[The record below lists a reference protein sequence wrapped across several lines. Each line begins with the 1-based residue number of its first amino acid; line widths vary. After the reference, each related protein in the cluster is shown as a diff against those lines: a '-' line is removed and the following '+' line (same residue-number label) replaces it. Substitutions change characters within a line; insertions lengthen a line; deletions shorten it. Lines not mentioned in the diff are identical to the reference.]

1 MGLIRTAAVE
11 EGFFRGVQQATMV
24 IVRSV
29 NSLKCRSAENKKP
42 MISPNSTDSSSQLA
56 QGFKPRH
63 VTMLSIAGII
73 GAGLFVGSGHAIA
86 AAGPAVLL
94 AYLFSGL
101 LVVLVM
107 RMLGEMAV
115 ANPDTGSFSTYADQA
130 IGRWAGFTIGWLY
143 WWFWVL
149 VIPIEAL
156 AAGHVLN
163 QWFPQVDAWLFA
175 LGSIIALVVTNLFS
189 VSKYGEFEFWFAMA
203 KVVAIIGFIGVGFA
217 VLMGWIPD
225 REVSG
230 LSGLMAEHGGF
241 APNGLSAVVGA
252 FITIMFSFIG
262 TEAVTIAAAES
273 NDPSRNI
280 AKATRSV
287 IWRIG
292 VFYLLSIFVV
302 ISVVPWNDPLLA
314 SVGSYQRAL
323 EIMNIPHAK
332 FMVDIVVLIA
342 VASCMN
348 SSIYIASRMLFSLG
362 RRGDAPK
369 MLKATSSEGVP
380 RAAVIASTVIG
391 ASITVWSYFM
401 PAGLFQFLLASSG
414 AIALLVYLAIAVSQ
428 LRMRRILQQRN
439 VELTFRMWLF
449 PWLTWLVIVFICAAL
464 AVMMIT
470 PEHRTEVTTTIGLAL
485 AISFIGLVTSRH
497 PSPAA
502 RATSVG

>member
-1 MGLIRTAAVE
+1 MDSL
-11 EGFFRGVQQATMV
+11 
-24 IVRSV
+24 
-29 NSLKCRSAENKKP
+29 NSD
-42 MISPNSTDSSSQLA
+42 DSSSQLA

-63 VTMLSIAGII
+63 ITMLSIAGII

-94 AYLFSGL
+94 AYLCSGL

-115 ANPDTGSFSTYADQA
+115 ATPDTGSFSTYADQA

-156 AAGHVLN
+156 AAGYVLN
-163 QWFPQVDAWLFA
+163 QWFPAIDTWLFA
-175 LGSIIALVVTNLFS
+175 LVSIILLVATNLFS

-203 KVVAIIGFIGVGFA
+203 KVVAIIGFIGLGFA
-217 VLMGWIPD
+217 VLMGWIPE
-225 REVSG
+225 REGSG
-230 LSGLMAEHGGF
+230 LLRIMEDHGGF
-241 APNGLSAVVGA
+241 APNGLSAVLGA

-273 NDPSRNI
+273 SNPAQNI

-302 ISVVPWNDPLLA
+302 ISVVPWNDPLLV

-323 EIMNIPHAK
+323 ELMNIPYAK
-332 FMVDIVVLIA
+332 FIVDLVVLIA

-348 SSIYIASRMLFSLG
+348 SSIYISSRMLFSLG
-362 RRGDAPK
+362 RRGDAPPF
-369 MLKATSSEGVP
+369 LKKTSAQGVP
-380 RAAVIASTVIG
+380 RAAVIASTVLG
-391 ASITVWSYFM
+391 AGITLFSFFM

-414 AIALLVYLAIAVSQ
+414 AIALLVYLVIAVSQ
-428 LRMRRILQQRN
+428 LRMRKLLKQRKT
-439 VELTFRMWLF
+439 ELIFQMWLF

-464 AVMMIT
+464 TMMMVM
-470 PEHRTEVTTTIGLAL
+470 PDHRVEVSSTICLAL
-485 AISFIGLVTSRH
+485 VISFIGLITTRQH
-497 PSPAA
+497 GPAGRAVPA
-502 RATSVG
+502 RNT

>member
-1 MGLIRTAAVE
+1 
-11 EGFFRGVQQATMV
+11 MV
-24 IVRSV
+24 
-29 NSLKCRSAENKKP
+29 SLDSK
-42 MISPNSTDSSSQLA
+42 DSSGQLA

-86 AAGPAVLL
+86 AAGPAVML

-163 QWFPQVDAWLFA
+163 QWFPQIDAWLFA
-175 LGSIIALVVTNLFS
+175 LVSIIALVVTNLFS
-189 VSKYGEFEFWFAMA
+189 VAKYGEFEFWFAMA
-203 KVVAIIGFIGVGFA
+203 KVVAIIGFIALGIA
-217 VLMGWIPD
+217 VLMGWIPE

-230 LSGLMAEHGGF
+230 LSRLMDEHGGF

-273 NDPSRNI
+273 SNPAQNI

-292 VFYLLSIFVV
+292 VFYVLSIFVV

-323 EIMNIPHAK
+323 ELMNIPHAK
-332 FMVDIVVLIA
+332 FLVDVVVLIA

-348 SSIYIASRMLFSLG
+348 SSIYISSRMLFSLG

-369 MLKATSSEGVP
+369 QLKVTSSAGVP
-380 RAAVIASTVIG
+380 RAAVIASTVLG
-391 ASITVWSYFM
+391 AGVTLFSYFM
-401 PAGLFQFLLASSG
+401 PAGLFEFLLASSG

-428 LRMRRILQQRN
+428 LRMRGMLRRQNI
-439 VELTFRMWLF
+439 ELAFRMWLF
-449 PWLTWLVIVFICAAL
+449 PWLTYLVIAFIVAAL
-464 AVMMIT
+464 SVMLVT
-470 PEHRTEVTTTIGLAL
+470 PEHRAEVTTTIGLAL
-485 AISFIGLVTSRH
+485 VISFIGLVMTRQH
-497 PSPAA
+497 EQPEKVA
-502 RATSVG
+502 SVG

>member
-1 MGLIRTAAVE
+1 
-11 EGFFRGVQQATMV
+11 
-24 IVRSV
+24 
-29 NSLKCRSAENKKP
+29 
-42 MISPNSTDSSSQLA
+42 MISPNSMDSSSQLA

-86 AAGPAVLL
+86 TAGPAVLL

-115 ANPDTGSFSTYADQA
+115 ASPDTGSFSTYADQA

-163 QWFPQVDAWLFA
+163 QWFAQVDAWVFA

-189 VSKYGEFEFWFAMA
+189 VSKYGEFEFWFAMT

-217 VLMGWIPD
+217 VLMGWVPD

-273 NDPSRNI
+273 SNPAQNI

-287 IWRIG
+287 MWRIG

-332 FMVDIVVLIA
+332 FMVDLVVLIA

-348 SSIYIASRMLFSLG
+348 SSIYIASRMLYSLG

-369 MLKATSSEGVP
+369 TLKATSVAGVP
-380 RAAVIASTVIG
+380 RAAVIASTVLG
-391 ASITVWSYFM
+391 AAITVWSYFM
-401 PAGLFQFLLASSG
+401 PSGLFQFLLASSG

-428 LRMRRILQQRN
+428 LRMRRILRQRN
-439 VELTFRMWLF
+439 IELSFRMWLF

-464 AVMMIT
+464 AVMMVT
-470 PEHRTEVTTTIGLAL
+470 PEHRTEVSTTIGLAL

-497 PSPAA
+497 PAPAA

>member
-1 MGLIRTAAVE
+1 
-11 EGFFRGVQQATMV
+11 
-24 IVRSV
+24 
-29 NSLKCRSAENKKP
+29 
-42 MISPNSTDSSSQLA
+42 MISPSKDSNGQLA

-156 AAGHVLN
+156 AAGHVLH

-175 LGSIIALVVTNLFS
+175 LVSIIVLAVTNLFS

-217 VLMGWIPD
+217 VLMGWVPD

-230 LSGLMAEHGGF
+230 LSGLMATHGGF

-273 NDPSRNI
+273 NNPAQNI

-323 EIMNIPHAK
+323 EIMNIPNAK
-332 FMVDIVVLIA
+332 FMVDVVVLIA

-362 RRGDAPK
+362 RRGDAPNA
-369 MLKATSSEGVP
+369 LKVTSAAGVP
-380 RAAVIASTVIG
+380 RAAVFASTVLG
-391 ASITVWSYFM
+391 AAITVWSYFM
-401 PAGLFQFLLASSG
+401 PAGLFEFLLASSG
-414 AIALLVYLAIAVSQ
+414 AIALLVYLTIAVSQ
-428 LRMRRILQQRN
+428 LRMRRILRQRN

-464 AVMMIT
+464 TVMMIT
-470 PEHRTEVTTTIGLAL
+470 PQHRTEVSTTIGLAL
-485 AISFIGLVTSRH
+485 LISFLGLVTSRD
-497 PSPAA
+497 PAQAA
-502 RATSVG
+502 RVTSAG

>member
-1 MGLIRTAAVE
+1 MT
-11 EGFFRGVQQATMV
+11 
-24 IVRSV
+24 
-29 NSLKCRSAENKKP
+29 SLNPK
-42 MISPNSTDSSSQLA
+42 DSNGQLA

-115 ANPDTGSFSTYADQA
+115 AHPDTGSFSTYADQA

-175 LGSIIALVVTNLFS
+175 LLSIVLLVITNLFS

-203 KVVAIIGFIGVGFA
+203 KVIAIIGFIGLGFA
-217 VLMGWIPD
+217 VLMGWIPE
-225 REVSG
+225 REASG
-230 LSGLMAEHGGF
+230 LSTLMAEHGGF
-241 APNGLSAVVGA
+241 APNGMSAVVGA

-262 TEAVTIAAAES
+262 TEAVTIAASES
-273 NDPSRNI
+273 NNPAQNI

-292 VFYLLSIFVV
+292 IFYLLSIFVV
-302 ISVVPWNDPLLA
+302 ISVVPWNDPQLA

-323 EIMNIPHAK
+323 ELMNIPNAK
-332 FMVDIVVLIA
+332 FLVDVVVLIA

-348 SSIYIASRMLFSLG
+348 SSIYISSRMLYSLG
-362 RRGDAPK
+362 RRGDAPPA
-369 MLKATSSEGVP
+369 LKVTSAAGVP

-391 ASITVWSYFM
+391 AGVTLLSYFM

-414 AIALLVYLAIAVSQ
+414 AIALLVYLVIAISQ
-428 LRMRRILQQRN
+428 LRMRRRLERKK
-439 VELTFRMWLF
+439 VEMTLRMWLF
-449 PWLTWLVIVFICAAL
+449 PWLTWLVIAFICAAL

-470 PEHRTEVTTTIGLAL
+470 PEHRLEVTSTIGLAL
-485 AISFIGLVTSRH
+485 LISFIGLVTSRQH
-497 PSPAA
+497 GPAGRVA
-502 RATSVG
+502 AVSKA

>member
-1 MGLIRTAAVE
+1 MNNL
-11 EGFFRGVQQATMV
+11 
-24 IVRSV
+24 
-29 NSLKCRSAENKKP
+29 NSR
-42 MISPNSTDSSSQLA
+42 DSNGQLA

-163 QWFPQVDAWLFA
+163 QWFPQIDTWLFA
-175 LGSIIALVVTNLFS
+175 LTSIILLVVTNLFS

-203 KVVAIIGFIGVGFA
+203 KVVAIIGFIGLGFA
-217 VLMGWIPD
+217 VLMGWIPE
-225 REVSG
+225 REASG
-230 LSGLMAEHGGF
+230 LSRLMEEHGGF

-273 NDPSRNI
+273 NNPAQNI

-323 EIMNIPHAK
+323 ELMNIPHAK
-332 FMVDIVVLIA
+332 LMVDVVVLIA

-362 RRGDAPK
+362 KRGDAPK
-369 MLKATSSEGVP
+369 PLKVTSSCGVP
-380 RAAVIASTVIG
+380 RAAVIASTVLG
-391 ASITVWSYFM
+391 AGVTLFSYFM

-428 LRMRRILQQRN
+428 LRMRKILRRQN
-439 VELTFRMWLF
+439 VTLTFKMWLF
-449 PWLTWLVIVFICAAL
+449 PWLTWFVIAFICAAL
-464 AVMMIT
+464 AVMMVT
-470 PEHRTEVTTTIGLAL
+470 PEHRMEVSSTIGLAL
-485 AISFIGLVTSRH
+485 VISFIGLVT
-497 PSPAA
+497 A
-502 RATSVG
+502 RQHGQPRSAVSAESA

>member
-1 MGLIRTAAVE
+1 
-11 EGFFRGVQQATMV
+11 
-24 IVRSV
+24 
-29 NSLKCRSAENKKP
+29 
-42 MISPNSTDSSSQLA
+42 MISPNSMDSSSQLA

-156 AAGHVLN
+156 AAGHVLH

-217 VLMGWIPD
+217 VLMGWVPD

-273 NDPSRNI
+273 NNPAQNI

-323 EIMNIPHAK
+323 EIMNIPNAK
-332 FMVDIVVLIA
+332 FMVDVVVLIA

-348 SSIYIASRMLFSLG
+348 SSIYIASRMLYSLG

-369 MLKATSSEGVP
+369 TLKTTSAAGVP
-380 RAAVIASTVIG
+380 RAAVIASTVLG

-401 PAGLFQFLLASSG
+401 PAGLFEFLLASSG

-428 LRMRRILQQRN
+428 LRMRRILQQRK

-449 PWLTWLVIVFICAAL
+449 PWLTWLVIGFICAAL

-470 PEHRTEVTTTIGLAL
+470 PQHRTEVTTTIGLAL
-485 AISFIGLVTSRH
+485 AISFIGLMTSRH
-497 PSPAA
+497 PAPAA

>member
-1 MGLIRTAAVE
+1 
-11 EGFFRGVQQATMV
+11 
-24 IVRSV
+24 
-29 NSLKCRSAENKKP
+29 
-42 MISPNSTDSSSQLA
+42 MISPRPEERDTHLS

-73 GAGLFVGSGHAIA
+73 GAGLFIGSGHAIA
-86 AAGPAVLL
+86 AAGPAAIL
-94 AYLFSGL
+94 AYVFSGI

-163 QWFPQVDAWLFA
+163 HWFPQIDSWLFA
-175 LGSIIALVVTNLFS
+175 LVSIVLLTVTNLFS
-189 VSKYGEFEFWFAMA
+189 VAKYGEFEFWFAMF
-203 KVVAIIGFIGVGFA
+203 KVIAIIGFIGLGAA
-217 VLMGWIPD
+217 VLMGWLPQH
-225 REVSG
+225 EASG
-230 LSGLMAEHGGF
+230 LSVLMSEYGGF
-241 APNGLSAVVGA
+241 APNGASAVVGA

-273 NDPSRNI
+273 NDPANNI

-287 IWRIG
+287 IWRIS

-323 EIMNIPHAK
+323 ELMNIPNAK
-332 FMVDIVVLIA
+332 FMVDVVVLVA

-348 SSIYIASRMLFSLG
+348 SSIYISSRMLYSLG
-362 RRGDAPK
+362 RRGEAPGRVK
-369 MLKATSSEGVP
+369 VTSRVGVP
-380 RAAVIASTVIG
+380 RAAVIASSALG
-391 ASITVWSYFM
+391 AIIAVVSYFA
-401 PAGLFQFLLASSG
+401 PAGLFEFLLASSG
-414 AIALLVYLAIAVSQ
+414 AIALLVYLVIAISQ
-428 LRMRRILQQRN
+428 LRMRRRLERQNVKLQ
-439 VELTFRMWLF
+439 LRMWLF
-449 PWLTWLVIVFICAAL
+449 PWLTYLVIVFITAAL
-464 AVMMIT
+464 GVMLIT
-470 PEHRTEVTTTIGLAL
+470 PEHRAEVCSTIGLAL
-485 AISFIGLVTSRH
+485 VISLIGIVT
-497 PSPAA
+497 A
-502 RATSVG
+502 RQHSKTQDEGYRSTV

>member
-1 MGLIRTAAVE
+1 
-11 EGFFRGVQQATMV
+11 
-24 IVRSV
+24 
-29 NSLKCRSAENKKP
+29 
-42 MISPNSTDSSSQLA
+42 MISPNSSGQLA

-175 LGSIIALVVTNLFS
+175 LGSIIALVITNLFS

-217 VLMGWIPD
+217 VLMGWVPD

-230 LSGLMAEHGGF
+230 LSGLMAAHGGF

-273 NDPSRNI
+273 SDPARNI

-287 IWRIG
+287 MWRIG

-332 FMVDIVVLIA
+332 FMVDVVVLIA

-348 SSIYIASRMLFSLG
+348 SSIYIASRMLYSLG
-362 RRGDAPK
+362 RRGDAPAV
-369 MLKATSSEGVP
+369 LKATSSEGVP
-380 RAAVIASTVIG
+380 RAAVIASTVLG
-391 ASITVWSYFM
+391 AAITVWSYFM
-401 PAGLFQFLLASSG
+401 PAGLFEFLLASSG

-428 LRMRRILQQRN
+428 LRMRRMLRRQN

-449 PWLTWLVIVFICAAL
+449 PWLTWLVILFICTAL
-464 AVMMIT
+464 AVMMVS
-470 PEHRTEVTTTIGLAL
+470 PQHRTEVTTTIGLAL
-485 AISFIGLVTSRH
+485 AISFIGLITSRQSAQ
-497 PSPAA
+497 PA
-502 RATSVG
+502 RATSAG

>member
-1 MGLIRTAAVE
+1 MT
-11 EGFFRGVQQATMV
+11 
-24 IVRSV
+24 
-29 NSLKCRSAENKKP
+29 SLNPK
-42 MISPNSTDSSSQLA
+42 DSNGQLA

-115 ANPDTGSFSTYADQA
+115 AHPDTGSFSTYADQA

-175 LGSIIALVVTNLFS
+175 LLSIVLLVITNLFS

-203 KVVAIIGFIGVGFA
+203 KVIAIIGFIGLGFA
-217 VLMGWIPD
+217 VLMGWIPE
-225 REVSG
+225 REASG
-230 LSGLMAEHGGF
+230 LSTLMAEHGGF
-241 APNGLSAVVGA
+241 APNGMSAVVGA

-273 NDPSRNI
+273 NNPAQNI

-292 VFYLLSIFVV
+292 IFYLLSIFVV
-302 ISVVPWNDPLLA
+302 ISVVPWNDPQLA

-323 EIMNIPHAK
+323 ELMNIPNAK
-332 FMVDIVVLIA
+332 FLVDVVVLIA

-348 SSIYIASRMLFSLG
+348 SSIYISSRMLYSLG
-362 RRGDAPK
+362 RRGDAPPA
-369 MLKATSSEGVP
+369 LKVTSAAGVP

-391 ASITVWSYFM
+391 AGVTLLSYFM

-414 AIALLVYLAIAVSQ
+414 AIALLVYLVIAISQ
-428 LRMRRILQQRN
+428 LRMRRRLEREK
-439 VELTFRMWLF
+439 VETTLRMWLF
-449 PWLTWLVIVFICAAL
+449 PWLTWLVIAFICAAL

-470 PEHRTEVTTTIGLAL
+470 PEHRLEVTSTIGLAL
-485 AISFIGLVTSRH
+485 LISFVGLITSRQH
-497 PSPAA
+497 GPAA
-502 RATSVG
+502 RVAAVSKA